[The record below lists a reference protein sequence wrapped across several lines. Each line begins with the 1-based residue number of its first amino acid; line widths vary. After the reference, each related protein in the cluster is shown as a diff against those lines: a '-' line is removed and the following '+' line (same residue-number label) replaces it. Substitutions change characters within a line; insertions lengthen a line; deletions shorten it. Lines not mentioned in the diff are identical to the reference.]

1 MPSPINNDFSL
12 AHPRTQEYLDWLQP
26 PAFDLQE
33 LWGPG
38 IAQRAQEFSA
48 TPPGYYGANDP
59 LLDSRFVVTDEQEAE
74 FYRRVYAGANFMV
87 GASYHHS
94 SYEVAICSGPD
105 LSEIEYRRAAYGLP
119 GLCRRPKLPREPV
132 EALPLPG

>member
-48 TPPGYYGANDP
+48 TVAT
-59 LLDSRFVVTDEQEAE
+59 VVVASAYHE
-74 FYRRVYAGANFMV
+74 V
-87 GASYHHS
+87 G
-94 SYEVAICSGPD
+94 
-105 LSEIEYRRAAYGLP
+105 P